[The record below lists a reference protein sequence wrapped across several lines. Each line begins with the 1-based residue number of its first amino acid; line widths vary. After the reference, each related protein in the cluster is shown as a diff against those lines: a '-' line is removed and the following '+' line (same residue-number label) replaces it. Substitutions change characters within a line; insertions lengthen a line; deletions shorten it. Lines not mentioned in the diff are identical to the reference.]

1 MGPAQSATAH
11 DTSNANPTPKPAT
24 SAGLLHSTAAMNP
37 VIAHLSGLSA
47 DNFAHPADRAVLTKV
62 RKIPLLDTLIGKLVD
77 FQKREM
83 ELTLIASAIH
93 VTPGLMPRLNAL
105 YAEVC
110 RTLDVPEPPPLYLY
124 QDPTINAFTRG
135 ADTPFVC
142 ITSGAVEHLEE
153 TELRFILGHELGH
166 AIAGHVRYS
175 TLTEMLIRISR
186 SSGLVAGLAGMAVD
200 VSALPLLLLWRR
212 RAEFTADRAG
222 LLACQDIDA
231 AFRSFMK
238 MGGYPV
244 RFEGP
249 IATAEFLKQ
258 LEEFERCV
266 SSSVI
271 DQVFSLSQQ
280 LQADH
285 PRTVE
290 RAAELKLWI
299 DDGSFAELLAADEPT
314 RREMARQTER
324 DPQYAELLSTVTRTL
339 KRWCAEEF
347 GVPLPEAAR
356 LLRRALSSGAS
367 LRDTPLEKL
376 LRIELLIE
384 PQGANRLSYAVVVLS
399 VRRGQ
404 PTRTRLALPYD
415 PDRDYAPEVIR
426 HGLGR
431 SAGGSTT
438 WLLYSV

>member
-1 MGPAQSATAH
+1 MPT
-11 DTSNANPTPKPAT
+11 TSTPLA
-24 SAGLLHSTAAMNP
+24 
-37 VIAHLSGLSA
+37 GLSA

-62 RKIPLLDTLIGKLVD
+62 RKIPLLDTLVGKLVD

-93 VTPGLMPRLNAL
+93 VTPGLMPRLSAL

-110 RTLDVPEPPPLYLY
+110 RTLDFPETTPPLYIL
-124 QDPTINAFTRG
+124 QDPTINAFTMG
-135 ADTPFVC
+135 ADRPFVT
-142 ITSGAVEHLEE
+142 ITSGAVEHLEDD
-153 TELRFILGHELGH
+153 ELRFILGHELGH

-175 TLTEMLIRISR
+175 TLTRILIGLSR
-186 SSGLVAGLAGMAVD
+186 SSGLISGIAGMAVD
-200 VSALPLLLLWRR
+200 VTALPLLMAWSRR
-212 RAEFTADRAG
+212 SEFTADRAG

-231 AFRSFMK
+231 AYRTFMK

-244 RFEGP
+244 RFEGRIDP
-249 IATAEFLKQ
+249 AEFLRQ

-266 SSSVI
+266 GSSVI

-339 KRWCAEEF
+339 KRWCSEEF
-347 GVPLPEAAR
+347 HIPPPECAR
-356 LLRRALSSGAS
+356 LIRRALSGGTS

-376 LRIELLIE
+376 LRIELQVE
-384 PQGANRLSYAVVVLS
+384 PQGANKLSYAVVLLS
-399 VRRGQ
+399 VRSGQ
-404 PTRTRLALPYD
+404 PARTRLALPYD
-415 PDRDYAPEVIR
+415 PDRDYAPEAIR